1 MLSRMC
7 LVAVAWRAHARF
19 PLVLAGNRDEFHA
32 RPTAPAAWWEDAAH
46 VLGGRD
52 LVAGGSWLAVSRA
65 GRLAVIVNDPRRP
78 PGPERQASRGH
89 LVRDYVAG
97 EKPSGRY
104 LDAVAV
110 NESRYAGFLMVLGT
124 PVQLRGFATSKAGAP
139 HRWTLKPG
147 VAAFSNSPLESP
159 WPKVGWLET
168 TVRHALADPDAGP
181 GALAESLFAALG
193 RREPATAGP
202 PEHPA
207 AHTPFL
213 ADERY
218 GTRAST
224 VITIDA
230 DGRCRFEERR
240 YAAGGAP
247 AGRTVEAFT
256 LAG

>member
-1 MLSRMC
+1 MC

-65 GRLAVIVNDPRRP
+65 GRLAVVVNDPRRP
-78 PGPERQASRGH
+78 PGPDRTASRGH
-89 LVRDYVAG
+89 LVRDFVAG

-124 PVQLRGFATSKAGAP
+124 PVQLRGFATSKGGAP

-147 VAAFSNSPLESP
+147 VSGFSNSPLKSP
-159 WPKVGWLET
+159 WPKVGWIESAMGE
-168 TVRHALADPDAGP
+168 ALDATDGD
-181 GALAESLFAALG
+181 AESLAGTLFAALG
-193 RREPATAGP
+193 GREPVTSGP
-202 PEHPA
+202 PEHQA

-213 ADERY
+213 VDERY
-218 GTRAST
+218 GTRAMT
-224 VITIDA
+224 VVTVDA
-230 DGRCRFEERR
+230 GGECRFEERR
-240 YAAGGAP
+240 FAAGGAP
-247 AGRTVEAFT
+247 AGNTVERFPLT
-256 LAG
+256 G